1 MKKQTDNKNLPTV
14 KILISYHKPAVLLK
28 DEVLMPI
35 HVGRALAT
43 ESSKDG
49 SMSEEDYK
57 WMLENMI
64 GDDTGDNISDK
75 NREYCELTGI
85 YWAWKNYDK
94 LGNLYYIGFMHYRRL
109 LVFNE
114 YEYDKYEQ
122 TKINKAYRDIFAS
135 FDDSNLLDK
144 YGLNSE
150 TINKYIQKYDLILPM
165 KSELKLVNVNNARE
179 DYGTIIPGTDV
190 KDYDEMVKCICE
202 NYPEY
207 KDYILEQR
215 ETTRRYFYN
224 IFIMRKDI
232 FFDYCNFLFSVLEK
246 LDKLIDTSNY
256 SINGKRTLAYLG
268 EALFDCYMRKLT
280 DERIIKYKELGVLK
294 IVEDIEDKL
303 KENIFLGIKRNK
315 KYFIIYLFGLRLTIK
330 KK

>member
-1 MKKQTDNKNLPTV
+1 ML
-14 KILISYHKPAVLLK
+14 KILVAYHKKTTLFK
-28 DEVLMPI
+28 NDIFIPI
-35 HVGRALAT
+35 HLGRTLKEKET
-43 ESSKDG
+43 KDG
-49 SMSEEDYK
+49 KVLKEDYN
-57 WMLENMI
+57 WLIENMI

-94 LGNLYYIGFMHYRRL
+94 LGNPDYIGFMHYRRL

-202 NYPEY
+202 NYPDY
-207 KDYILEQR
+207 KDYILEQQ

-224 IFIMRKDI
+224 LFIMKKEI

-246 LDKLIDTSNY
+246 L
-256 SINGKRTLAYLG
+256 R
-268 EALFDCYMRKLT
+268 
-280 DERIIKYKELGVLK
+280 
-294 IVEDIEDKL
+294 
-303 KENIFLGIKRNK
+303 
-315 KYFIIYLFGLRLTIK
+315 
-330 KK
+330 

>member
-1 MKKQTDNKNLPTV
+1 ML
-14 KILISYHKPAVLLK
+14 KILVAYHKKTTLFK
-28 DEVLMPI
+28 NDIFIPI
-35 HVGRALAT
+35 HLGRTLKEKET
-43 ESSKDG
+43 KDG
-49 SMSEEDYK
+49 KVLREEYN
-57 WMLENMI
+57 WLIENMI

-94 LGNLYYIGFMHYRRL
+94 LGNPDYIGFMHYRRL

-114 YEYDKYEQ
+114 YEYDNYEQ
-122 TKINKAYRDIFAS
+122 TKINKAYRDIFDN
-135 FDDSNLLDK
+135 FNNDNLLDK
-144 YGLNSE
+144 YGLNLE

-224 IFIMRKDI
+224 IFVMRKDI
-232 FFDYCNFLFSVLEK
+232 FFDYCAFLFSVLEK
-246 LDKLIDTSNY
+246 LDKVIDTSNY

-268 EALFDCYMRKLT
+268 EALFDLYMRKLT
-280 DERIIKYKELGVLK
+280 NEANIKYKELGVLK
-294 IVEDIEDKL
+294 IFESIKEYKDDKI
-303 KENIFLGIKRNK
+303 KENIFLGIKRSN
-315 KYFIIYLFGLRLTIK
+315 KYFIIYLFGFRLTLK
-330 KK
+330 K

>member
-1 MKKQTDNKNLPTV
+1 ML
-14 KILISYHKPAVLLK
+14 KILVAYHKKTTLFK
-28 DEVLMPI
+28 NDIFIPI
-35 HVGRALAT
+35 HLGRTLKEKET
-43 ESSKDG
+43 KDG
-49 SMSEEDYK
+49 KILREEYN
-57 WMLENMI
+57 WLIENMI

-75 NREYCELTGI
+75 NIEYCELTGI

-94 LGNLYYIGFMHYRRL
+94 LGNPDYIGFMHYRRL

-122 TKINKAYRDIFAS
+122 TKINKAYRDIF
-135 FDDSNLLDK
+135 DDFNNDNLLDK
-144 YGLNSE
+144 YGLNLE
-150 TINKYIQKYDLILPM
+150 TINKYIRKYDLILPM

-224 IFIMRKDI
+224 IFVMRKDI
-232 FFDYCNFLFSVLEK
+232 FFDYCAFLFSALDK
-246 LDKLIDTSNY
+246 LDKVIDTSNY

-268 EALFDCYMRKLT
+268 EALFDLYMRKLT
-280 DERIIKYKELGVLK
+280 DEANIKYKELGVLK
-294 IVEDIEDKL
+294 IFENINEYKEDKI
-303 KENIFLGIKRNK
+303 KENIFLGIKRSN
-315 KYFIIYLFGLRLTIK
+315 KYFIVYFFGLRLTLK
-330 KK
+330 K

>member
-1 MKKQTDNKNLPTV
+1 ML
-14 KILISYHKPAVLLK
+14 KILVAYHKKTTLFK
-28 DEVLMPI
+28 NDIFIPI
-35 HVGRALAT
+35 HLGRTLKEKET
-43 ESSKDG
+43 KDG
-49 SMSEEDYK
+49 KVLREEYN
-57 WMLENMI
+57 WLIENMI

-94 LGNLYYIGFMHYRRL
+94 LGNPDYIGFMHYRRL

-122 TKINKAYRDIFAS
+122 TKINKAYRDIFDN
-135 FDDSNLLDK
+135 FNNDNLLDK
-144 YGLNSE
+144 YGLNLE
-150 TINKYIQKYDLILPM
+150 TMNKYIQKYDLILTM

-232 FFDYCNFLFSVLEK
+232 FFDYCAFLFSVLER
-246 LDKLIDTSNY
+246 LDKIIDTSNY

-268 EALFDCYMRKLT
+268 EALFDLYMRKLT
-280 DERIIKYKELGVLK
+280 NEANIKYKELGVLK
-294 IVEDIEDKL
+294 IFEHIDEYKEDKIT
-303 KENIFLGIKRNK
+303 ENIFLGIKRSN
-315 KYFIIYLFGLRLTIK
+315 KYFIIYLFGLRLTLK
-330 KK
+330 K

>member
-1 MKKQTDNKNLPTV
+1 ML
-14 KILISYHKPAVLLK
+14 KILVAYHKKTTLFK
-28 DEVLMPI
+28 NEIFIPI
-35 HVGRALAT
+35 HLGRILKEKET
-43 ESSKDG
+43 KDG
-49 SMSEEDYK
+49 KVLREEYN
-57 WMLENMI
+57 WLIENMI

-85 YWAWKNYDK
+85 YWACKNYDK
-94 LGNLYYIGFMHYRRL
+94 LGNPDYIGFMHYRRL

-122 TKINKAYRDIFAS
+122 TKINKAYRDIFDN
-135 FDDSNLLDK
+135 FNNDNLLDK
-144 YGLNSE
+144 YGLNLE

-224 IFIMRKDI
+224 IFVMRKDI
-232 FFDYCNFLFSVLEK
+232 FFDYCAFLFSVLEK
-246 LDKLIDTSNY
+246 LDKVIDTSNY

-280 DERIIKYKELGVLK
+280 NEANIKYKELGVLK
-294 IVEDIEDKL
+294 IFENINEHKPDEI
-303 KENIFLGIKRNK
+303 KENIFLGIKRSN
-315 KYFIIYLFGLRLTIK
+315 KYFTLYLFGFRLTFK
-330 KK
+330 K

>member
-1 MKKQTDNKNLPTV
+1 ML
-14 KILISYHKPAVLLK
+14 KILIAYHKKTTLFK
-28 DEVLMPI
+28 NDIFIPI
-35 HVGRALAT
+35 HLGRTLKEKET
-43 ESSKDG
+43 KDG
-49 SMSEEDYK
+49 KVLKEDYN
-57 WMLENMI
+57 WLIENMI

-94 LGNLYYIGFMHYRRL
+94 LGNPDYIGFMHYRRL

-202 NYPEY
+202 NYPDY
-207 KDYILEQR
+207 KDYILEQQ

-224 IFIMRKDI
+224 LFIMKKEI

-246 LDKLIDTSNY
+246 LDKVIDTSNY

-280 DERIIKYKELGVLK
+280 DERIIKYKELGVLE
-294 IVEDIEDKL
+294 IFESINEDKAEEV
-303 KENIFLGIKRNK
+303 KENIIFGIKRSR
-315 KYFIIYLFGLRLTIK
+315 KYFIVYLFGLRLTIK
-330 KK
+330 RKII